1 MKFLLFW
8 LAEFCEIAL
17 VSLVMSVIF
26 FGGWHPAPFLPIGAE
41 HGFFGLLPKYHWL
54 AALIGHAILFGKILF
69 FCTLQIVIRWTLP
82 RFRYDQ
88 LMNLGWK
95 ILIEIAT
102 VNMFLAA
109 AWKVYSKH

>member
-17 VSLVMSVIF
+17 VSIVMAVIF
-26 FGGWHPAPFLPIGAE
+26 FGGWHPLPFFPIGAE
-41 HGFFGLLPKYHWL
+41 HGFFGLLPENHGL
-54 AALIGHAILFGKILF
+54 ASLFGFFVLLGKIVF
-69 FCTLQIVIRWTLP
+69 FCLLQIVIRWTLP

-95 ILIEIAT
+95 ILIEVAT
-102 VNMFLAA
+102 VNMFIAA
-109 AWKVYSKH
+109 AWKVYRQ